1 MITDAPARWAGSYD
15 TARCA
20 GIEAALTDLYHQVAA
35 RSLVAGPTGQ
45 ALAPGPV
52 GRAAKWVWPGG
63 TPLRGHVA
71 VTAVPLPAPVRD
83 ADLLAVRGLPG
94 PQGPGWAP
102 YRTWLLGLAWLRLG
116 ISAGLLDQA
125 RSHLAGRQAAAGPLL
140 RQQLVQATLAEA
152 VTDQLTVRAMLTD
165 VDPIADPV
173 ADLVQ
178 AHHQL
183 TASDHAL
190 LPVLGAAGFTEDGPG
205 RAVYLSHLLADV
217 YLPAPTDVRM
227 PA

>member
-1 MITDAPARWAGSYD
+1 MTIDTLARWTAPYD
-15 TARCA
+15 TARSA
-20 GIEAALTDLYHQVAA
+20 GVEAALADLYDRVAT

-52 GRAAKWVWPGG
+52 GRAAEWVWPGG
-63 TPLRGHVA
+63 IPLRGLAGVA
-71 VTAVPLPAPVRD
+71 TVPLPGPVRD
-83 ADLLAVRGLPG
+83 AGLMAFRGLPG
-94 PQGPGWAP
+94 PDGAGWAP

-116 ISAGLLDQA
+116 TSAGLLDQIRA
-125 RSHLAGRQAAAGPLL
+125 HLAGRRAADGPLL
-140 RQQLVQATLAEA
+140 RQQLVRATLAEA
-152 VTDQLTVRAMLTD
+152 VTDQLTVQALLTD
-165 VDPIADPV
+165 VDPVADPV

-205 RAVYLSHLLADV
+205 REVYLSHLLADV
-217 YLPAPTDVRM
+217 YLPAHCDVRV

>member
-1 MITDAPARWAGSYD
+1 MITSAPARWTGLYD
-15 TARCA
+15 TARSA
-20 GIEAALTDLYHQVAA
+20 GVEAALTDLHDRVAA

-63 TPLRGHVA
+63 TPLRGLA
-71 VTAVPLPAPVRD
+71 DITTVPLPAPVYD
-83 ADLLAVRGLPG
+83 LDLLAVRGLPG
-94 PQGPGWAP
+94 PDGPGWAP

-125 RSHLAGRQAAAGPLL
+125 RSHLAGRRATDGPLL

-165 VDPIADPV
+165 VDPVADPV

-178 AHHQL
+178 THHQL

-190 LPVLGAAGFTEDGPG
+190 LPVLGAAGFTVDGPG

-217 YLPAPTDVRM
+217 YLPAPRDVRT